1 MLSLVGKRLLTQYTV
16 ARLFYFLVHKIT
28 HLTIEIEDPHG
39 YITDAAAPP
48 TSSIILANHQNEID
62 VLLISRLF
70 PKYTTVTAKKI
81 LKYIPILGWFMTL
94 SGSVFLDR
102 SNRERSIQTL
112 SAAVNTIQHTRQN
125 LFLFP
130 EGTRSYTPTPAL
142 LPLKKGAFH
151 LAVEGQ
157 FPIIPVVVS
166 NNAKIWRTAT
176 QDKVIPGGLIRVRVL
191 EPIPTVG
198 LTAADVNALVARV
211 ETLMRAEVE
220 KLGYSEVHGL
230 DNTNKIEEHR
240 DIDEATPLIE
250 D

>member
-1 MLSLVGKRLLTQYTV
+1 VN
-16 ARLFYFLVHKIT
+16 KIT
-28 HLTIEIEDPHG
+28 GLTIEIEDSHG
-39 YITDAAAPP
+39 YITSTAVPP
-48 TSSIILANHQNEID
+48 TASIILANHQNEID
-62 VLLISRLF
+62 VLLIGRLF

-112 SAAVNTIQHTRQN
+112 STAVTTMQHTRQN

-151 LAVEGQ
+151 LAVQGQ

-166 NNAKIWRTAT
+166 NTAKIWRTAT
-176 QDKVIPGGLIRVRVL
+176 QDKVIPGGLIRVKVL
-191 EPIPTVG
+191 DPIPTVG
-198 LTAADVNALVARV
+198 LTPADVNALVARV
-211 ETLMRAEVE
+211 EVLMRAEVE
-220 KLGYSEVHGL
+220 KIGYSEIHGL
-230 DNTNKIEEHR
+230 DNNNNVEEQR

-250 D
+250 N

>member
-1 MLSLVGKRLLTQYTV
+1 M
-16 ARLFYFLVHKIT
+16 
-28 HLTIEIEDPHG
+28 
-39 YITDAAAPP
+39 
-48 TSSIILANHQNEID
+48 
-62 VLLISRLF
+62 
-70 PKYTTVTAKKI
+70 
-81 LKYIPILGWFMTL
+81 
-94 SGSVFLDR
+94 
-102 SNRERSIQTL
+102 
-112 SAAVNTIQHTRQN
+112 
-125 LFLFP
+125 
-130 EGTRSYTPTPAL
+130 
-142 LPLKKGAFH
+142 
-151 LAVEGQ
+151 AVEGQ

-176 QDKVIPGGLIRVRVL
+176 QDKVIPGGLIHVKVL